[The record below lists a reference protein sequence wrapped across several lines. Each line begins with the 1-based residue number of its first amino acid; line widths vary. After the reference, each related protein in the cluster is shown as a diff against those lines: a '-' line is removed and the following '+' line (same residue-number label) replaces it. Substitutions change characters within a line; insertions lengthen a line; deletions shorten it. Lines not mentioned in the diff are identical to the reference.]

1 MLGILSWIIVGAI
14 AGLLAN
20 MIIGGGGFGLIG
32 SILLGIVGAL
42 VGGWLSTSIFGLP
55 YNVTGINLISIFV
68 ATGGAVVVLFVVGLL
83 RR

>member
-20 MIIGGGGFGLIG
+20 MVMGGGGFGIIG
-32 SILLGIVGAL
+32 SILLGVVGAL
-42 VGGWLSTSIFGLP
+42 VGGWLSTSILGLP
-55 YNVTGINLISIFV
+55 YDVTGINLPSILV

>member
-1 MLGILSWIIVGAI
+1 LGILSWIIVGAI

-20 MIIGGGGFGLIG
+20 MIIGSGGFGLIG
-32 SILLGIVGAL
+32 NILLGVVGAL
-42 VGGWLSTSIFGLP
+42 VGGWLSTSILGLP
-55 YNVTGINLISIFV
+55 YGVTGINLTTILV

>member
-1 MLGILSWIIVGAI
+1 MVGILSWIIVGAI

-20 MIIGGGGFGLIG
+20 LIMGGGGFGLIG
-32 SILLGIVGAL
+32 SILIGIVGAL
-42 VGGWLSTSIFGLP
+42 VGGWLSTSILGLP
-55 YNVTGINLISIFV
+55 YDVTGINITSVLV

>member
-1 MLGILSWIIVGAI
+1 MLGILTWIIIGAI

-20 MIIGGGGFGLIG
+20 LIMGGGGFGLIG
-32 SILLGIVGAL
+32 SILLGVVGAL
-42 VGGWLSTSIFGLP
+42 VGGWLSTSILGLP
-55 YNVTGINLISIFV
+55 YGVTGINVTSVLV

>member
-1 MLGILSWIIVGAI
+1 LGILSWVIVGAI

-20 MIIGGGGFGLIG
+20 LIMGGGGFGLIG

-42 VGGWLSTSIFGLP
+42 VGGWLSTSLLGLP
-55 YNVTGINLISIFV
+55 YDVTGINLTSVLV
-68 ATGGAVVVLFVVGLL
+68 ATGGAVIVLFVVGLF